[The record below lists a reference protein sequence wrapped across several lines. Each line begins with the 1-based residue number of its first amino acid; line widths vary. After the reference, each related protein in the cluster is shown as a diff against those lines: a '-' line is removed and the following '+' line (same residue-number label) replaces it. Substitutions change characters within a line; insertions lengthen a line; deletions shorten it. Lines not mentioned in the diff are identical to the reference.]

1 MGRGRKPKAR
11 KGYFYEKEEQA
22 VIDYI
27 NCKDINKKNDIFNTI
42 LLPAFTKMIESI
54 IRRYK
59 LYVPDE
65 EFDEN
70 FKDTISYL
78 ISKFALYKP
87 VVYKYEEIE
96 KLPEKTNA
104 IMVDECEKKLFFKN
118 ANEKSPEYIIVTNE
132 DNVKPYKLSV
142 KNYKA
147 FSYYQTICKNYLMA
161 KGIQYVKEQKRN
173 APYDTV
179 SEMYDNNI
187 KYATEED
194 KGFILAEKLINK
206 TAVEIQ
212 KMIDFPEKHNLNENE
227 IKVGKALI
235 ELLNNWET
243 HVITEDS
250 NKLQK
255 NKVLYFLREE
265 TLMSTKIVRENMK
278 KYFKLYYS
286 LKKEEI
292 EDQ

>member
-1 MGRGRKPKAR
+1 
-11 KGYFYEKEEQA
+11 
-22 VIDYI
+22 
-27 NCKDINKKNDIFNTI
+27 
-42 LLPAFTKMIESI
+42 
-54 IRRYK
+54 
-59 LYVPDE
+59 
-65 EFDEN
+65 
-70 FKDTISYL
+70 
-78 ISKFALYKP
+78 
-87 VVYKYEEIE
+87 
-96 KLPEKTNA
+96 
-104 IMVDECEKKLFFKN
+104 
-118 ANEKSPEYIIVTNE
+118 
-132 DNVKPYKLSV
+132 
-142 KNYKA
+142 
-147 FSYYQTICKNYLMA
+147 
-161 KGIQYVKEQKRN
+161 
-173 APYDTV
+173 
-179 SEMYDNNI
+179 MYDNNI